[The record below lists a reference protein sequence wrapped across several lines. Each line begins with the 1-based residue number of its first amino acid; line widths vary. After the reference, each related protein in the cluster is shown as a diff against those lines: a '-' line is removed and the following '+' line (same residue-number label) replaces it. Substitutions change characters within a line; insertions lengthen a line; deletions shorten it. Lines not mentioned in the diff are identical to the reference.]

1 MLGVNDLNGES
12 FMGMGSGGGRE
23 SGSGHPAPH
32 GYGSRRETE
41 GDSTVNRQAGTI
53 RLVEAVYAFSWGGS
67 EILAYRIVRAL
78 NHSGQYLCKMY
89 AVQETG
95 PMLKMLEAEGI
106 GCRAF
111 EKTQRFDLALVMRLA
126 KQMRADRVQIV
137 HTHHLS
143 QLMYAGLAA
152 RLAGARVV
160 HTEHEYYLTRT
171 RRAQRLLRILSS
183 LADRVT
189 AIADPVTDF
198 LRDQVGIPVDK
209 LVTIVNGVDIG
220 SFASAEP
227 INRSELGWAHDD
239 VVVASVARLAV
250 EKGHHALIKAF
261 GRLHGRN
268 SKARLLLVGDGS
280 LRAEL
285 QQRVEEMGLSDSVR
299 FVGER
304 KDIPRW
310 LATCDVFALASVR
323 EGLPMVILEA
333 MAAGKPVVSTNV
345 GCVHS
350 VVQHG
355 ETGLLVAP
363 GDVEQLTAGLDR
375 LVGDAE
381 ERRRIGRRGHE
392 FVQAQY
398 TFTRMRDLYRAE
410 FEKAIGR
417 A

>member
-1 MLGVNDLNGES
+1 M
-12 FMGMGSGGGRE
+12 
-23 SGSGHPAPH
+23 
-32 GYGSRRETE
+32 
-41 GDSTVNRQAGTI
+41 NRQTDAI
-53 RLVEAVYAFSWGGS
+53 RLVEAVYAFCWGGS
-67 EILAYRIVRAL
+67 ESLAYRIVRAL

-89 AVQETG
+89 AVGATGSMMET
-95 PMLKMLEAEGI
+95 LETEGI
-106 GCRAF
+106 GYRVF
-111 EKTQRFDLALVMRLA
+111 GKTRRFDLALVMGLA
-126 KQMRADRVQIV
+126 KQMRADRVQVV
-137 HTHHLS
+137 HTHHLG

-171 RRAQRLLRILSS
+171 RRAQRLLRILSA

-189 AIADPVTDF
+189 AIADPVTEF
-198 LRDQVGIPVDK
+198 LRDRVGIPGDK
-209 LVTIVNGVDIG
+209 LVTIVTGVDIG

-239 VVVASVARLAV
+239 VVVASVARLEV

-261 GRLHGRN
+261 GCLHGRN
-268 SKARLLLVGDGS
+268 PKARLLLVGDGS
-280 LRAEL
+280 LCEEL
-285 QQRVEEMGLSDSVR
+285 QQRVEGMGLSDSVR

-304 KDIPRW
+304 KDVPRW
-310 LATCDVFALASVR
+310 LATCDVFALASLR

-333 MAAGKPVVSTNV
+333 MAAGKPVISTNV
-345 GCVHS
+345 GCVPS

-355 ETGLLVAP
+355 ETGLLVAS

-392 FVQAQY
+392 FVAAQY

-410 FEKAIGR
+410 FEKALGR